1 MLRIAGKG
9 KNSPGDRPGLVD
21 GLFQTTGEKRVR

>member
-9 KNSPGDRPGLVD
+9 KESPGRSPGLVD
-21 GLFQTTGEKRVR
+21 GLFQTTGEQRV